1 MGTGTATVAYSYD
14 CEPRDGAQTRT
25 FCITV
30 PSGTLVVHK
39 SLIDRLCADAAVGR
53 GEVSSVQIPDGVE
66 KIGSMAFADCALLQS
81 VCVPLSVTAIAE
93 AAFRGCGALSAIT
106 LPALIGT
113 IGADAFSGCEALS
126 SVVLSNP
133 IKINECIWN
142 AFRQT
147 GAIIRYNVTYPP
159 IDGYTERGGVYVP
172 NDSRSE
178 HAPFTQADYASLIGE
193 VVRQVV
199 CTDSDYHHN
208 PSEFLG
214 QSDTVNFERVARYLG
229 AKRQAREQAEASAPH
244 NRIERTNYGRS
255 LYALCTQ
262 APPNADACR
271 RVLSALE
278 KYNCNGS
285 SPPSEL
291 RFLLPF
297 YRPCGK
303 FGLSESNIGK
313 WVKASGDN
321 DMRKTIIA
329 LGSMIA

>member
-1 MGTGTATVAYSYD
+1 MVTGAAYSYD
-14 CEPRDGAQTRT
+14 GAQTQT

-30 PSGTLVVHK
+30 PEGTRVVTSGLV
-39 SLIDRLCADAAVGR
+39 DGLCANAAVR
-53 GEVSSVQIPDGVE
+53 REELSSVKIPDGVE
-66 KIGSMAFADCALLQS
+66 QIGSMAFANCALLQS
-81 VCVPLSVTAIAE
+81 VCVPLSVTAIAR
-93 AAFRGCGALSAIT
+93 AAFSGCGALTAIT
-106 LPALIGT
+106 LPALIGN
-113 IGADAFSGCEALS
+113 IGADAFSGCGALS

-142 AFRQT
+142 AFGQT
-147 GAIIRYNVTYPP
+147 KAVIRYNVTYPP
-159 IDGYTERGGVYVP
+159 ISGYTERGGVYVP
-172 NDSRSE
+172 NGSQFERAS
-178 HAPFTQADYASLIGE
+178 FTQADYASLIGE

-214 QSDTVNFERVARYLG
+214 QSDTANFERVARYLG
-229 AKRQAREQAEASAPH
+229 TKRQAREQAEASAPH

-262 APPNADACR
+262 TPPNADASR
-271 RVLSALE
+271 RVVAALQ

-321 DMRKTIIA
+321 DMQKTIVA